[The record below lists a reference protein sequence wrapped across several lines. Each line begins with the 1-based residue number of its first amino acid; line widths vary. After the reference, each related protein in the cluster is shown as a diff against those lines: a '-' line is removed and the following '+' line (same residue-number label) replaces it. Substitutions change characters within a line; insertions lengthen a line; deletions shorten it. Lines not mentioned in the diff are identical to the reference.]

1 MKSEIQIQFGNRVRQ
16 LRTNLGISQEK
27 FALQINMDR
36 TYFSSVETG
45 KRNISLINIQK
56 IAQGLNISISELFDF
71 SSDKSDKIED

>member
-1 MKSEIQIQFGNRVRQ
+1 MKSEIQIQFGKRVRQ

-45 KRNISLINIQK
+45 NRNISLMNIQK

-71 SSDKSDKIED
+71 NSDNN

>member
-45 KRNISLINIQK
+45 NRNISLMNIQK

-71 SSDKSDKIED
+71 NSNNN

>member
-45 KRNISLINIQK
+45 NRNISLMNIQK

-71 SSDKSDKIED
+71 NSNN